1 MAAQKMNLHARQSTA
16 RPVPDEISL
25 ETMARNG
32 GSHLNRHQVRAVVE
46 REKQRFV
53 LAQKG
58 AKGLHQQTTRAG
70 AKAMD
75 LILAILDGEAVS
87 LPVEGDVEAAVE
99 ELKRD
104 VA

>member
-1 MAAQKMNLHARQSTA
+1 MAAQKMNLGAKVS
-16 RPVPDEISL
+16 RPIPDEISL

-46 REKQRFV
+46 RELERFV

-58 AKGLHQQTTRAG
+58 AKGFHQQTSRA
-70 AKAMD
+70 AAAAMQQVLD
-75 LILAILDGEAVS
+75 ILDGKAVS
-87 LPVEGDVEAAVE
+87 LPAECGGAAAIE